1 MEPVILGAAVVA
13 VLVALRHVAARRVVA
28 RQGQFVWLMFGPTL
42 IGGIVI
48 LWAGIQLFTTVPIV
62 GAAMTIAGG
71 VYLAVVL
78 RFLARLSRA
87 VSSAGPQDDIGAAIT
102 DPVVDY
108 VSTMMGLI
116 LIGGLVAVVG
126 LIVWGVSQAAR

>member
-116 LIGGLVAVVG
+116 VIGGLVAVVG